1 MMQERH
7 PSALDRFDALAAAA
21 KGKQVAV
28 FLDYDGTLS
37 PIVEDPDRAVMTDEV
52 RAWLF
57 FFSLILFS
65 FDFHGM
71 DEKSRACSASYP
83 SSNKKP
89 RNKTKQYK
97 EMMRIPVGSDADDV
111 VNTQMRE
118 AVRGVAARFP
128 TAIVSGRCR
137 DKV

>member
-52 RAWLF
+52 RALVL
-57 FFSLILFS
+57 SV
-65 FDFHGM
+65 
-71 DEKSRACSASYP
+71 
-83 SSNKKP
+83 SSTSNLLRWTRKQSMLCFRVPTTRKET
-89 RNKTKQYK
+89 NKTK
-97 EMMRIPVGSDADDV
+97 R
-111 VNTQMRE
+111 
-118 AVRGVAARFP
+118 
-128 TAIVSGRCR
+128 
-137 DKV
+137 